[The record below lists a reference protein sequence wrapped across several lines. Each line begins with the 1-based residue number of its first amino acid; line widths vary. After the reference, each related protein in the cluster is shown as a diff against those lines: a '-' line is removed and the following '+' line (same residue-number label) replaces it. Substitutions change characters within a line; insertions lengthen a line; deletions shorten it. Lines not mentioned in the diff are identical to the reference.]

1 MAKEYIA
8 ELEIRLPD
16 RNGVPVPDIEIKEW
30 GLSLGC
36 HSVELT
42 GTSDDGFRIF
52 TFKGINRE
60 SVSNIAARVSAVDG
74 VTFDPDSIYE
84 ADTNFPDH
92 FTSAQNAV
100 IFPSRFTAADYIYSE
115 EGDFIGVVLEDGRT
129 LSPGD
134 YLDRSGTIIPG
145 GAKGVIKG
153 NPHDYETSLVTD
165 ETHITDGENNPQIE
179 DTPAEGMP
187 GWELPDIEIPDDW
200 FEDLTG
206 YDEQI
211 ITKTQE

>member
-52 TFKGINRE
+52 TFKGMNRE

-92 FTSAQNAV
+92 FTSAQNAI
-100 IFPSRFTAADYIYSE
+100 IFPSKFAVVEYTYSE
-115 EGDFIGVVLEDGRT
+115 EGDFVGVVLEDGRT
-129 LSPGD
+129 LSSGD
-134 YLDRSGTIIPG
+134 YLDISDTIIPG

-165 ETHITDGENNPQIE
+165 ETYVTDGENNPQIE
-179 DTPAEGMP
+179 DTPAEGMS
-187 GWELPDIEIPDDW
+187 GWELPNIEIPN
-200 FEDLTG
+200 E
-206 YDEQI
+206 
-211 ITKTQE
+211 

>member
-52 TFKGINRE
+52 TFKGMNRE
-60 SVSNIAARVSAVDG
+60 SVSNIATRVLAVDG

-92 FTSAQNAV
+92 FTSAQNAI
-100 IFPSRFTAADYIYSE
+100 IFPSKFAAAEYTYSE

-129 LSPGD
+129 LSSGD
-134 YLDRSGTIIPG
+134 YLDISDTIIPG

-165 ETHITDGENNPQIE
+165 ETYVTDGENNPQIE

-187 GWELPDIEIPDDW
+187 GWELPNIEIPN
-200 FEDLTG
+200 E
-206 YDEQI
+206 
-211 ITKTQE
+211 